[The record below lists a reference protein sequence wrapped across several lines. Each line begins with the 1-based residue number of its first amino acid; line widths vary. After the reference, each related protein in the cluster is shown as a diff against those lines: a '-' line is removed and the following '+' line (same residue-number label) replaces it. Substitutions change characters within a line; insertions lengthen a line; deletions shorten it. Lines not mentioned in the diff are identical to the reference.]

1 MRDVT
6 DAADRAVSRVAAVI
20 LAAGESRRY
29 GAPKLLATLDGRPLL
44 QHVIDAANASSCDDV
59 IVVFGHEADRI
70 LAGVHLGRALAV
82 MNCEYAQGQS
92 TSLRLGLRDARASD
106 AIVVLLGDQPR
117 ITTTLVDALI
127 ERQRETRAS
136 AVMCASNGHR
146 SPPTLLHRDLWPAL
160 EALSGDL
167 GAREVL
173 RGRDDVATLE
183 VTADL
188 GSLED
193 VDRPADLEALR

>member
-1 MRDVT
+1 MRLVT
-6 DAADRAVSRVAAVI
+6 DGAGRTVSRVAAVI

-29 GAPKLLATLDGRPLL
+29 GAPKLLAALDGRPLL
-44 QHVIDAANASSCDDV
+44 QHVLDAANASSCEDV
-59 IVVFGHEADRI
+59 IVVLGHAADRI
-70 LAGVHLGRALAV
+70 LAGVQLGRALAV
-82 MNCEYAQGQS
+82 MNCEYALGQS

-117 ITTTLVDALI
+117 VTPALVDALI
-127 ERQRETRAS
+127 ARQRETRAT
-136 AVMCASNGHR
+136 AVMCASHGRR
-146 SPPTLLHRDLWPAL
+146 SPPTLLHRDLWPEL
-160 EALSGDL
+160 ETLSGDL

-183 VTADL
+183 VMGDL

-193 VDRPADLEALR
+193 VDRPADLDALR

>member
-1 MRDVT
+1 MRLVT
-6 DAADRAVSRVAAVI
+6 DGAERRVTRVAAVI

-29 GAPKLLATLDGRPLL
+29 GAPKLLAMLDGRPLL
-44 QHVIDAANASSCDDV
+44 QHVIDAANASRCADI

-70 LAGVHLGRALAV
+70 LAGVRLGRALAV
-82 MNCEYAQGQS
+82 MNSDYALGQS

-106 AIVVLLGDQPR
+106 AIVVLLGDQP
-117 ITTTLVDALI
+117 LVTPALIDALV

-136 AVMCASNGHR
+136 AVMCESGGRR
-146 SPPTLLHRDLWPAL
+146 SPPALLHRDLWPAL
-160 EALSGDL
+160 ETLSGDL
-167 GAREVL
+167 GAREIL

-183 VTADL
+183 VTAGL

-193 VDRPADLEALR
+193 VDRPADLEGLR